1 MNDAQR
7 SISKR
12 TLRSSAAVSLIA
24 PIFFAWAAG
33 TDLHPARGALAAW
46 RPIATWIF
54 LPVAVYLL
62 GGPFVCEFVWHL
74 GEGSNTRGRG
84 LENIALLMGTAGAT
98 AVVALSFILVVFGD
112 GSLRQMYGLSILSL
126 AIAAFW
132 CWRYRGTVA

>member
-1 MNDAQR
+1 MNDARR

-33 TDLHPARGALAAW
+33 ADLHPARGALAAW
-46 RPIATWIF
+46 RPIATWIL

-62 GGPFVCEFVWHL
+62 GGPFVYEFAWRL
-74 GEGSNTRGRG
+74 GERSNTKGRG
-84 LENIALLMGTAGAT
+84 LENIVLLMGTAGAT
-98 AVVALSFILVVFGD
+98 AVVALAFILVVFGG
-112 GSLRQMYGLSILSL
+112 GSLRQMYGWSILSL
-126 AIAAFW
+126 AIAFFW